1 MIPGI
6 FSSQGGINAERL
18 DSFNSKLFRSQLA
31 GTAPIFAL
39 SSGSAQF
46 QLTSKIHYWFMKQ
59 PYSSKLIASAAAA
72 ANNSATSITVDKG
85 AVVEPSSV
93 IMNTKT
99 NEYMFVSAVS
109 GNTLTVVR
117 GFAESTA
124 AAVTQN
130 DELLYLGTAKK
141 EGSLAPNPKYRR
153 GVPRMNYS
161 QIFRNG
167 WGTTR
172 TAAHIKF
179 ITGNKA
185 TENKEDAVSMHA
197 QDIEM
202 ALLLGRKSLNQVDGS
217 EVLSTM
223 DGLMSIVKN
232 NTALA
237 AAATLD
243 SIQEWMYSNF
253 ETCPEGVP
261 NERVVMTS
269 LNVLYVLNK
278 LIRDAGSSYYP
289 IGTATKVYGLDVYA
303 LQLPGMQEV
312 KILAH
317 PLFSQTESLSKSMLI
332 YHPGLIKIG
341 YMTDAEIKDATP
353 VGMDGQA
360 NVITSEL
367 TLEYADENTGGVLSN
382 IYLE

>member
-59 PYSSKLIASAAAA
+59 PYSSKLIALAADK
-72 ANNSATSITVDKG
+72 SATSITVDKG

-124 AAVTQN
+124 AAVTLN

-172 TAAHIKF
+172 TAEYIKF

-269 LNVLYVLNK
+269 LNVLYILNK
-278 LIRDAGSSYYP
+278 LIREAGSSYYP

-382 IYLE
+382 ICLE

>member
-59 PYSSKLIASAAAA
+59 PYSSKLIASAAA
-72 ANNSATSITVDKG
+72 NNTATSITVDKG

-172 TAAHIKF
+172 TAEHIKF
-179 ITGNKA
+179 ITGNKV

-223 DGLMSIVKN
+223 DGLTSIVKN

-269 LNVLYVLNK
+269 LNVLYILNK
-278 LIRDAGSSYYP
+278 LIREAGSSYYP

>member
-59 PYSSKLIASAAAA
+59 PYSSKLIASAAA
-72 ANNSATSITVDKG
+72 NTTATSITVDKG

-172 TAAHIKF
+172 TAEHIKF

-202 ALLLGRKSLNQVDGS
+202 ALLLGRKSLNQVDSS

-223 DGLMSIVKN
+223 DGLTSIVKN

-269 LNVLYVLNK
+269 LNVLYILNK
-278 LIRDAGSSYYP
+278 LIREAGSSYYP

>member
-59 PYSSKLIASAAAA
+59 PYSSKLIASAAA
-72 ANNSATSITVDKG
+72 NNTATSITVDKG

-109 GNTLTVVR
+109 GNILTVVR

-172 TAAHIKF
+172 TAEYIKF
-179 ITGNKA
+179 ITGNKV

-243 SIQEWMYSNF
+243 SIQEWVYSNF

-269 LNVLYVLNK
+269 LNVLYILNK
-278 LIRDAGSSYYP
+278 LIREAGSSYYP

>member
-59 PYSSKLIASAAAA
+59 PYSSKLIASAAA
-72 ANNSATSITVDKG
+72 NNTATSITVDKG

-172 TAAHIKF
+172 TAEHIKF

-202 ALLLGRKSLNQVDGS
+202 ALLLGRKSLNQVDSS

-223 DGLMSIVKN
+223 DGLTSIVKN

-237 AAATLD
+237 AVATLD

-269 LNVLYVLNK
+269 LNVLYILNK
-278 LIRDAGSSYYP
+278 LIREAGSSYYP

>member
-59 PYSSKLIASAAAA
+59 PYSSKLIASAAAD
-72 ANNSATSITVDKG
+72 NTATSITVDKG

-172 TAAHIKF
+172 TAEHIKF

-223 DGLMSIVKN
+223 DGLTSIVKN

-269 LNVLYVLNK
+269 LNVLYILNK
-278 LIRDAGSSYYP
+278 LIREAGSSYYP

>member
-59 PYSSKLIASAAAA
+59 PYSSKLIASAAADDT
-72 ANNSATSITVDKG
+72 ATSITVDKG

-124 AAVTQN
+124 AVVTQN

-172 TAAHIKF
+172 TAEYIKF

-237 AAATLD
+237 DAATLD
-243 SIQEWMYSNF
+243 SIQEWLYSNF

-269 LNVLYVLNK
+269 LNVLYIINK
-278 LIRDAGSSYYP
+278 LIREAGSSYYP

-317 PLFSQTESLSKSMLI
+317 PLFSQTESLSKSMLV

-382 IYLE
+382 ICLA

>member
-59 PYSSKLIASAAAA
+59 PYSSKLIASAAAD
-72 ANNSATSITVDKG
+72 NSATSITVDKG

-172 TAAHIKF
+172 TAEYIKF

-253 ETCPEGVP
+253 EACPEGVP

-269 LNVLYVLNK
+269 LNVLYILNK
-278 LIRDAGSSYYP
+278 LIREAGSSYYP

>member
-59 PYSSKLIASAAAA
+59 PYSSKLIASAA

-172 TAAHIKF
+172 TAEYIKF

-253 ETCPEGVP
+253 ETCPEGVS

-269 LNVLYVLNK
+269 LNVLYILNK
-278 LIRDAGSSYYP
+278 LIREAGSSYYP

>member
-172 TAAHIKF
+172 TAEYIKF

-217 EVLSTM
+217 EVLSTI

-269 LNVLYVLNK
+269 LNVLYILNK
-278 LIRDAGSSYYP
+278 LIREAGSSYYP

>member
-59 PYSSKLIASAAAA
+59 PYSSKLIASAAA
-72 ANNSATSITVDKG
+72 NNIATSITVDKG

-124 AAVTQN
+124 AAVTRN

-172 TAAHIKF
+172 TAEHIKF

-202 ALLLGRKSLNQVDGS
+202 ALLLGRKSLNQVDSS

-223 DGLMSIVKN
+223 DGLTSIVKN

-269 LNVLYVLNK
+269 LNVLYILNK
-278 LIRDAGSSYYP
+278 LIREAGSSYYP

>member
-6 FSSQGGINAERL
+6 FSSQGGIKAERL

-59 PYSSKLIASAAAA
+59 PYSSKLIASAAA
-72 ANNSATSITVDKG
+72 NNTATSITVDKG

-172 TAAHIKF
+172 TAEHIKF

-223 DGLMSIVKN
+223 DGLTSIVKN
-232 NTALA
+232 NTALV

-269 LNVLYVLNK
+269 LNVLYILNK
-278 LIRDAGSSYYP
+278 LIREAGSSYYP

-382 IYLE
+382 IYLG

>member
-59 PYSSKLIASAAAA
+59 PYSSKLIASAAAD
-72 ANNSATSITVDKG
+72 NSATSITVDKG

-124 AAVTQN
+124 AAITQN

-172 TAAHIKF
+172 TAEYIKF

-237 AAATLD
+237 QAATLD
-243 SIQEWMYSNF
+243 SIQEWLYGNF

-269 LNVLYVLNK
+269 LNVLYIINK

-382 IYLE
+382 IYLG

>member
-59 PYSSKLIASAAAA
+59 PYSSKLIASAAAIT
-72 ANNSATSITVDKG
+72 ATAITVDKG

-172 TAAHIKF
+172 TAEYIKF

-232 NTALA
+232 NTVLS

-269 LNVLYVLNK
+269 LNVLYILNK
-278 LIRDAGSSYYP
+278 LIREAGSSYYP

-382 IYLE
+382 IRLG

>member
-59 PYSSKLIASAAAA
+59 PYSSKLIASAAAD
-72 ANNSATSITVDKG
+72 NTATSITVDKG

-172 TAAHIKF
+172 TAEYIKF

-269 LNVLYVLNK
+269 LNVLYIINK
-278 LIRDAGSSYYP
+278 LIREAGSSYYP

>member
-59 PYSSKLIASAAAA
+59 PYSSKLIASAA

-172 TAAHIKF
+172 TAEYIKF

-269 LNVLYVLNK
+269 LNVLYILNK
-278 LIRDAGSSYYP
+278 LIREAGSSYYP

>member
-59 PYSSKLIASAAAA
+59 PYSSKLIASAA

-172 TAAHIKF
+172 TAEHIRF

-269 LNVLYVLNK
+269 LNVLYILNK
-278 LIRDAGSSYYP
+278 LIREAGSSYYP

>member
-59 PYSSKLIASAAAA
+59 PYSSKLIASAAA
-72 ANNSATSITVDKG
+72 NNTATSITVDKG

-172 TAAHIKF
+172 TAEYIKF
-179 ITGNKA
+179 ITGNKV

-269 LNVLYVLNK
+269 LNVLYILNK
-278 LIRDAGSSYYP
+278 LIREAGSSYYP

-317 PLFSQTESLSKSMLI
+317 PLFSQTESLSKSMLV

>member
-59 PYSSKLIASAAAA
+59 PYSSKLIASAAA
-72 ANNSATSITVDKG
+72 NNTATSITVDKG

-124 AAVTQN
+124 TAVTQN

-172 TAAHIKF
+172 TAEHIKF

-223 DGLMSIVKN
+223 DGLTSIVKN

-269 LNVLYVLNK
+269 LNVLYILNK
-278 LIRDAGSSYYP
+278 LIREAGSSYYP

>member
-31 GTAPIFAL
+31 GTAPIFSL

-59 PYSSKLIASAAAA
+59 PYSSKLIASAA

-172 TAAHIKF
+172 TAEYIKF

>member
-31 GTAPIFAL
+31 GTAPIFSL
-39 SSGSAQF
+39 SSGSTQF

-59 PYSSKLIASAAAA
+59 PYSSKLIASAAA
-72 ANNSATSITVDKG
+72 NNTATSITVDKG

-172 TAAHIKF
+172 TAEYIKF

-269 LNVLYVLNK
+269 LNVLYILNK
-278 LIRDAGSSYYP
+278 LIREAGSSYYP

>member
-59 PYSSKLIASAAAA
+59 PYSSKLIASAAA
-72 ANNSATSITVDKG
+72 NNTATSITVDKG

-124 AAVTQN
+124 AAVTKN

-172 TAAHIKF
+172 TAEYIKF

-223 DGLMSIVKN
+223 DGLTSIVKN

-269 LNVLYVLNK
+269 LNVLYILNK
-278 LIRDAGSSYYP
+278 LIREAGSSYYP

>member
-59 PYSSKLIASAAAA
+59 PYSSKLIASAT
-72 ANNSATSITVDKG
+72 ANNAATSITVDKG

-172 TAAHIKF
+172 TAEHIKF

-202 ALLLGRKSLNQVDGS
+202 ALLLGRKSLNQVDSS

-223 DGLMSIVKN
+223 DGLTSIVKN
-232 NTALA
+232 NTALVA
-237 AAATLD
+237 ATTLD

-269 LNVLYVLNK
+269 LNVLYILNK
-278 LIRDAGSSYYP
+278 LIREAGSSYYP

>member
-59 PYSSKLIASAAAA
+59 PYSSKLIASAA

-172 TAAHIKF
+172 TAEYIKF
-179 ITGNKA
+179 ITGNKV

-223 DGLMSIVKN
+223 DGLMSIGKN

-243 SIQEWMYSNF
+243 SIQEWVYSNF

-269 LNVLYVLNK
+269 LNVLYILNK
-278 LIRDAGSSYYP
+278 LIREAGSSYYP

>member
-1 MIPGI
+1 
-6 FSSQGGINAERL
+6 
-18 DSFNSKLFRSQLA
+18 
-31 GTAPIFAL
+31 
-39 SSGSAQF
+39 
-46 QLTSKIHYWFMKQ
+46 
-59 PYSSKLIASAAAA
+59 
-72 ANNSATSITVDKG
+72 
-85 AVVEPSSV
+85 
-93 IMNTKT
+93 
-99 NEYMFVSAVS
+99 MFVSAVS

-124 AAVTQN
+124 AEVTKN

-172 TAAHIKF
+172 TAEYIKF

-232 NTALA
+232 NTTLT

-269 LNVLYVLNK
+269 LNVLYILNK

-367 TLEYADENTGGVLSN
+367 TLEYADENTGGVLSS
-382 IYLE
+382 IHLE

>member
-59 PYSSKLIASAAAA
+59 PYSSKLIASAAA
-72 ANNSATSITVDKG
+72 NNAATSITVDKG

-172 TAAHIKF
+172 TAEHIKF

-202 ALLLGRKSLNQVDGS
+202 ALLLGRKSLNQVDSS

-223 DGLMSIVKN
+223 DGLTSIVKN
-232 NTALA
+232 NTALV

-269 LNVLYVLNK
+269 LNVLYILNK
-278 LIRDAGSSYYP
+278 LIREAGSSYYP

>member
-59 PYSSKLIASAAAA
+59 PYSSKLIASAEAS
-72 ANNSATSITVDKG
+72 NTATSITVDKG

-124 AAVTQN
+124 AIVTQN

-172 TAAHIKF
+172 TAEHIKF
-179 ITGNKA
+179 ITGNKV

-202 ALLLGRKSLNQVDGS
+202 ALLLGRKSLNQVDSS

-223 DGLMSIVKN
+223 DGLTSIVKN

-269 LNVLYVLNK
+269 LNVLYILNK
-278 LIRDAGSSYYP
+278 LIREAGSSYYP

-382 IYLE
+382 IYLA

>member
-59 PYSSKLIASAAAA
+59 PYSSKLIASAAA
-72 ANNSATSITVDKG
+72 NNSATSITVDKG

-109 GNTLTVVR
+109 GNILTVVR

-172 TAAHIKF
+172 TAEYIKF

-269 LNVLYVLNK
+269 LNVLYILNK
-278 LIRDAGSSYYP
+278 LIREAGSSYYP

>member
-59 PYSSKLIASAAAA
+59 PYSSKLIASAAA
-72 ANNSATSITVDKG
+72 NNTATSITVDKG

-172 TAAHIKF
+172 TAEYIKF

-232 NTALA
+232 NTALS

-269 LNVLYVLNK
+269 LNVLYILNK
-278 LIRDAGSSYYP
+278 LIREAGSSYYP

-382 IYLE
+382 ISLE

>member
-59 PYSSKLIASAAAA
+59 PYSSKLIASAA

-172 TAAHIKF
+172 TAEHIKF
-179 ITGNKA
+179 ITGNKV

-223 DGLMSIVKN
+223 DGLTSIVKN
-232 NTALA
+232 NTALV

-269 LNVLYVLNK
+269 LNVLYILNK
-278 LIRDAGSSYYP
+278 LIREAGSSYYP

>member
-59 PYSSKLIASAAAA
+59 PYSSKLIASAAA
-72 ANNSATSITVDKG
+72 NNTATSITVDKG

-117 GFAESTA
+117 GFAESAA

-172 TAAHIKF
+172 TAEYIKF

-243 SIQEWMYSNF
+243 LIQEWMYSNF
-253 ETCPEGVP
+253 ATCPEGVP

-269 LNVLYVLNK
+269 LNVLYILNK
-278 LIRDAGSSYYP
+278 LIRNAGGSYYP

>member
-59 PYSSKLIASAAAA
+59 PYSSKLIASAAA
-72 ANNSATSITVDKG
+72 NNTATSITVDKG

-172 TAAHIKF
+172 TAEYIKF

-269 LNVLYVLNK
+269 LNVLYILNK
-278 LIRDAGSSYYP
+278 LIREAGSSYYP

-332 YHPGLIKIG
+332 YPPGLIKIG

>member
-59 PYSSKLIASAAAA
+59 PYSSKLIASAAA
-72 ANNSATSITVDKG
+72 NTTATSITVDKG

-172 TAAHIKF
+172 TAEHIKF

-223 DGLMSIVKN
+223 DGLTSIVKN
-232 NTALA
+232 NTALV

-269 LNVLYVLNK
+269 LNVLYILNK
-278 LIRDAGSSYYP
+278 LIREAGSSYYP

-382 IYLE
+382 IYLG

>member
-59 PYSSKLIASAAAA
+59 PYSSKLIASAE
-72 ANNSATSITVDKG
+72 ANEAATSITVDKG

-93 IMNTKT
+93 IMNTTT

-117 GFAESTA
+117 GFAESA
-124 AAVTQN
+124 AATVTQK

-172 TAAHIKF
+172 TAEYIKF

-237 AAATLD
+237 ATATLD
-243 SIQEWMYSNF
+243 LIQEWMYSNF

-269 LNVLYVLNK
+269 LNVLYILNK
-278 LIRDAGSSYYP
+278 LIREAGSTYYP
-289 IGTATKVYGLDVYA
+289 IGPATKVYGLDVYA

-317 PLFSQTESLSKSMLI
+317 PLFSQTASLSKSMLI
-332 YHPGLIKIG
+332 YHPGLLKIG

-382 IYLE
+382 ISLE

>member
-59 PYSSKLIASAAAA
+59 PYSSKLIASAAA
-72 ANNSATSITVDKG
+72 NNTATSITVDKG

-172 TAAHIKF
+172 TAEHIKF

-202 ALLLGRKSLNQVDGS
+202 ALLLGRKSLNQVDSS

-223 DGLMSIVKN
+223 DGLTSIVKN

-269 LNVLYVLNK
+269 LNVLYILNK
-278 LIRDAGSSYYP
+278 LIREAGSSYYP

>member
-59 PYSSKLIASAAAA
+59 PYSSKLIASAAA
-72 ANNSATSITVDKG
+72 NTTATSITVDKG

-172 TAAHIKF
+172 TAEHIKF

-223 DGLMSIVKN
+223 DGLTSIVKN

-269 LNVLYVLNK
+269 LNVLYILNK
-278 LIRDAGSSYYP
+278 LIREAGSSYYP

>member
-59 PYSSKLIASAAAA
+59 PYSSKLIAQKPAEKEDS
-72 ANNSATSITVDKG
+72 SITVDKG

-99 NEYMFVSAVS
+99 NEYMFVNDVS
-109 GNTLTVVR
+109 GNILTVVR
-117 GFAESTA
+117 GFAESPA
-124 AAVTQN
+124 EAVGKD

-172 TAAHIKF
+172 TAEYIKF

-232 NTALA
+232 NTKLTTV
-237 AAATLD
+237 ATLD
-243 SIQEWMYSNF
+243 LIQEWMYSNF

-269 LNVLYVLNK
+269 LNVLYILNK
-278 LIRDAGSSYYP
+278 LIREAGSSYYP

-317 PLFSQTESLSKSMLI
+317 PLFSQTESLNKSMLI

-367 TLEYADENTGGVLSN
+367 TLEYADENTGGVLSD
-382 IYLE
+382 IRLE

>member
-59 PYSSKLIASAAAA
+59 PYSSKLIASAAA
-72 ANNSATSITVDKG
+72 NNTATSITVDKG

-172 TAAHIKF
+172 TAEHIKF

-237 AAATLD
+237 AAATLN

-269 LNVLYVLNK
+269 LNVLYILNK
-278 LIRDAGSSYYP
+278 LIREAGSSYYP

>member
-59 PYSSKLIASAAAA
+59 PYSSKLIASATV
-72 ANNSATSITVDKG
+72 ANNSETSITVDKG

-117 GFAESTA
+117 GFAESSA
-124 AAVTQN
+124 ATVTLN

-172 TAAHIKF
+172 TAEYIKF

-232 NTALA
+232 NTVLSAV
-237 AAATLD
+237 ATLD

-269 LNVLYVLNK
+269 LNVLYILNK
-278 LIRDAGSSYYP
+278 LIREAGGSYYP

-382 IYLE
+382 IRLE

>member
-59 PYSSKLIASAAAA
+59 PYSSKLIASAAA
-72 ANNSATSITVDKG
+72 NNTATSITVDKG

-172 TAAHIKF
+172 TAEHIKF

-223 DGLMSIVKN
+223 DGLTSIVKN

-269 LNVLYVLNK
+269 LNVLYILNK
-278 LIRDAGSSYYP
+278 LIREAGSSYYP